1 MRFIKRRQGDWPDTI
16 STSFS
21 GSRRPS
27 NGVGGRSREKKRTAQ
42 VMTDGGSM
50 ERPSVWMQ
58 DLTWEEV
65 RDYLKKDRVAI
76 VPVGSTE
83 QHGPAGVLG
92 VDSYVAITLA
102 EDTAQRTGTLCTPPI
117 WFGDSVHHGGFPGTL
132 SIRPET
138 LVALVRD
145 ICRSLAKHGF
155 DRVILINGHKGSNL
169 AALNTALR
177 QLHDETLPNVM
188 FAIAD
193 PLHLARNGAAS
204 IKDTNEH
211 HAGELELS
219 HVHYRFPGKI
229 RTDRLTDASVDFEE
243 VFGGFV
249 GNDLFGPAPDGV
261 EIIWSGAEQRA
272 FTPTGSFSS
281 SMGVTTD
288 KGRRYHDHI
297 VARLVELVEWMR
309 GYDGPIGAQS

>member
-1 MRFIKRRQGDWPDTI
+1 MA
-16 STSFS
+16 
-21 GSRRPS
+21 
-27 NGVGGRSREKKRTAQ
+27 EL
-42 VMTDGGSM
+42 
-50 ERPSVWMQ
+50 PSVWIQ
-58 DLTWEEV
+58 DLTWQEV
-65 RDYLKKDRVAI
+65 AQYLDGGRVAI
-76 VPVGSTE
+76 VPIGSTE
-83 QHGPAGVLG
+83 QHGPAGVTG

-102 EDTAQRTGTLCTPPI
+102 EDAAQRSGVLVAPPV
-117 WFGDSVHHGGFPGTL
+117 WYGDSVHHGGFPGTL

-138 LVALVRD
+138 LTALVRD

-155 DRVILINGHKGSNL
+155 DRIILINGHKGSNL

-177 QLHDETLPNVM
+177 QLHDEELTHVM

-193 PLHLARNGAAS
+193 PLHLARRGAPE

-219 HVHYRFPGKI
+219 HVHYRYPGKI
-229 RTDRLTDASVDFEE
+229 RMDKLTDASVNFEA

-281 SMGVTTD
+281 SLGVTAE
-288 KGRRYHDHI
+288 KGRRYHQHI
-297 VARLVELVEWMR
+297 VARLVELIEWMR
-309 GYDGPIGAQS
+309 GYDGPIGGTA